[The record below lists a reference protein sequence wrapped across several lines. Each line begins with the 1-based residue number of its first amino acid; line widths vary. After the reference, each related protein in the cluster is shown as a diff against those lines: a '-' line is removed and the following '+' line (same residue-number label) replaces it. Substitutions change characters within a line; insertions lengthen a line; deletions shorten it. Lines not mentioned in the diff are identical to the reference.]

1 MFVVLTLECS
11 SFLFLCLRSWVPI
24 IEFVES
30 KYEEYLTAESRVH
43 RKALCDNRVH
53 TCLYFI
59 APSGHGLK
67 PLDVEF
73 MQRLGDKV
81 NIIPVIA
88 KADTMT
94 PEEIQLFKKQILN
107 EIAQHKIKI
116 YDFPEPLED
125 EDEAKVLRALRS
137 RVPFAIVGAN
147 TVVEIDGRK
156 VRGRRYPW
164 GVAEGE
170 CECICGPTFVSF
182 TESAH
187 LSPPTQSRIWSTV
200 TLLRCATS

>member
-1 MFVVLTLECS
+1 M
-11 SFLFLCLRSWVPI
+11 PI

-30 KYEEYLTAESRVH
+30 KYEEFLTAESRVH

-116 YDFPEPLED
+116 YDFPEPVED

-170 CECICGPTFVSF
+170 CFGWFRVVSLRGRWVLTRYFLFGSVLVCSREPGALRLHCAAEYRDTNASAGP
-182 TESAH
+182 EGRH
-187 LSPPTQSRIWSTV
+187 Q
-200 TLLRCATS
+200 